1 MMRELWPR
9 TLRARLAALIVA
21 SSTAVLALSGFMVYE
36 ALRSR
41 IEASAAA
48 EINATL
54 SALDAHLQQVRT
66 VEDVRYLAD
75 MWGDLLHGHA
85 NLSLAIDDANGTRI
99 LSTPGFIHDACSD
112 ALSSSPAAGAA
123 KPTTPGTH
131 PAWLRSRIETVSL
144 AADKRANTAVRV
156 VVQYDTR
163 ADLALLRE
171 YAWSIALIHVLGVLI
186 AAALAYGI
194 AHLGLSPLRNLVA
207 RAEHMSTSGL
217 AQPLPELQAAGELKD
232 LGLAFNGMLAR
243 LNDSFTRLSQFSS
256 NLAHDLRTPLT
267 NLLTHAQVALS
278 RPRSV
283 DEYRDVIET
292 SVDEYQRLSRMID
305 DMLFLARADSA
316 QRELTLRS
324 FDAGAEAARVAGFYE
339 PMAEDAHVDVV
350 VRGNGLAPL
359 RANQLLFQRA
369 LSNLLANALAHAP
382 RGSTVSIDCSATD
395 SGVLLAVSD
404 TGPGIGAEHQQHIFD
419 RFYRVD
425 PARHT
430 LSASGTGGSGL
441 GLAIVQSIM
450 QLHGGTCGVRSEP
463 QVRTTFWL
471 RFPLHPAATNPAD
484 TAGPAPVPA
493 AARQEPH

>member
-1 MMRELWPR
+1 MRELLPR

-21 SSTAVLALSGFMVYE
+21 SSTAVLALSGFMLYE
-36 ALRSR
+36 ALRGR

-75 MWGDLLHGHA
+75 MWSDLLHGHA
-85 NLSLAIDDANGTRI
+85 NLSLAIDDVNGTRI
-99 LSTPGFIHDACSD
+99 LSTPGFLHDA
-112 ALSSSPAAGAA
+112 AKLPLATGAA
-123 KPTTPGTH
+123 KPTKPDGH
-131 PAWLRSRIETVSL
+131 PAWLRTRSETVPL
-144 AADKRANTAVRV
+144 AADNSTKSIVRV
-156 VVQYDTR
+156 IVQYDAR
-163 ADLALLRE
+163 PDLALLRE
-171 YAWSIALIHVLGVLI
+171 YAWSIALIQVLGALI

-207 RAEHMSTSGL
+207 RAERMSTSGL
-217 AQPLPELQAAGELKD
+217 AQSLPELQAAGELKD
-232 LGLAFNGMLAR
+232 LGHAFNGMLAR
-243 LNDSFTRLSQFSS
+243 LDDSFTRLSQFSS

-278 RPRSV
+278 RPRSI
-283 DEYRDVIET
+283 DEYREVIET

-324 FDAGAEAARVAGFYE
+324 FDAAAEAARVAGFYE
-339 PMAEDAHVDVV
+339 PMADDAQVDVV
-350 VRGNGLAPL
+350 VRDNGLAPL

-382 RGSTVSIDCSATD
+382 RGSTVAIDCSATD

-404 TGPGIGAEHQQHIFD
+404 TGPGIGDEHQQRIFD

-425 PARHT
+425 PARPT

-463 QVRTTFWL
+463 HVRTTFWL
-471 RFPLHPAATNPAD
+471 RFPSQPGATEPAD
-484 TAGPAPVPA
+484 TAGTVQAPA
-493 AARQEPH
+493 ASWQR